1 MANIS
6 YEEILSIQRKA
17 NIVDIIRDYVPLTQ
31 RGKNYFGICPFHDD
45 HNPSMSVSPEK
56 GVYKCF
62 VCGNAGNV
70 FNFVMEFEK
79 VSFYESVKIVADKI
93 GVSIDISTSKKEN
106 TKKSP
111 LYDIYNI
118 AYKFYQNN
126 LNTVYG
132 KDAKKYLLNRKI
144 DEDVI
149 KNFNIG
155 LSLSDSELCNAL
167 KAKGF
172 KDDDI
177 VSSGVAVQN
186 GNNIYDIYKNRIM
199 FPLYDLEG
207 NVVGFSGRIYNQKSE
222 SKYINTKETEIFKK
236 GELLYNYHIAK
247 KEARKE
253 KNIIVVEGFMDVI
266 RLSTIGIVNVVAT
279 MGTAVTKYQLNLIQ
293 KLAPNITLMFDGDKA
308 GEKATNAFIE
318 LANGNDSNIK
328 VVRLEDNLDP
338 DEYILTKV
346 KDKMIYNL
354 SHAQSVYDYK
364 LSSYKEN
371 IDFND
376 SKEVSNYINVMIK
389 EFEKIDDDIVREIE
403 IKKLSESTNVSYDLI
418 KSKLKDLEKKVIIT
432 HKPRN
437 IKINKYEK
445 ASKYILYRM
454 INDNNMIL
462 YYFNNLSYLPND
474 IERKLASEI
483 VLFYKKFNSFNL
495 SDFIIYLEDKKE
507 LINLVVDI
515 SDLKYTEDELNDNI
529 DNYFDVIKESLY
541 NNQIVKLT
549 SELKNESNS
558 VKRMEIAQKIV
569 DLKIK
574 ESNKDE
580 WDKNIW
586 RKKRRTIKE
595 RERKRILNI
604 WRTSSSP
611 KRFRY
616 GLWIFRWFI

>member
-70 FNFVMEFEK
+70 FNFVMEYEK
-79 VSFYESVKIVADKI
+79 VSFYEAVKIVADKI

-167 KAKGF
+167 TAKGF

-177 VSSGVAVQN
+177 VSSGVASQN

-338 DEYILTKV
+338 DEYILTKG

-418 KSKLKDLEKKVIIT
+418 KSKLKDSEKKVIIT
-432 HKPRN
+432 HKPKN

-474 IERKLASEI
+474 TERKLASEI

-507 LINLVVDI
+507 LINLVIDI

-558 VKRMEIAQKIV
+558 VKKMEIAQKIV
-569 DLKIK
+569 DLKMK

-580 WDKNIW
+580 
-586 RKKRRTIKE
+586 
-595 RERKRILNI
+595 
-604 WRTSSSP
+604 
-611 KRFRY
+611 
-616 GLWIFRWFI
+616 

>member
-70 FNFVMEFEK
+70 FNFVMEYEK
-79 VSFYESVKIVADKI
+79 VSFYEAVKIVADKI

-177 VSSGVAVQN
+177 VSSGVASQN

-338 DEYILTKV
+338 DEYILTKG

-418 KSKLKDLEKKVIIT
+418 KSKLKEKEKNLIIT
-432 HKPRN
+432 HKPKN

-474 IERKLASEI
+474 TERKLASEI

-541 NNQIVKLT
+541 NNQIKKLT

-558 VKRMEIAQKIV
+558 VKKIEIAQRIV
-569 DLKIK
+569 DLKMK

-580 WDKNIW
+580 
-586 RKKRRTIKE
+586 
-595 RERKRILNI
+595 
-604 WRTSSSP
+604 
-611 KRFRY
+611 
-616 GLWIFRWFI
+616 

>member
-70 FNFVMEFEK
+70 FNFVMEYEK
-79 VSFYESVKIVADKI
+79 VSFYEAVKIVADKI

-338 DEYILTKV
+338 DEYILTKG
-346 KDKMIYNL
+346 KDKMLYNL

-418 KSKLKDLEKKVIIT
+418 KSKLKDSEKKVIIT
-432 HKPRN
+432 HKPKN

-507 LINLVVDI
+507 LINLVIDI

-549 SELKNESNS
+549 GELKNESNS
-558 VKRMEIAQKIV
+558 VKKMEIAQKIV
-569 DLKIK
+569 DLKMK

-580 WDKNIW
+580 
-586 RKKRRTIKE
+586 
-595 RERKRILNI
+595 
-604 WRTSSSP
+604 
-611 KRFRY
+611 
-616 GLWIFRWFI
+616 

>member
-70 FNFVMEFEK
+70 FNFVMEYEK
-79 VSFYESVKIVADKI
+79 VSFYEAVKIVADKI

-338 DEYILTKV
+338 DEYILTKG

-354 SHAQSVYDYK
+354 SHAQTVYDYK

-418 KSKLKDLEKKVIIT
+418 KSKLKDSEKKVIIT
-432 HKPRN
+432 HKQKN

-580 WDKNIW
+580 
-586 RKKRRTIKE
+586 
-595 RERKRILNI
+595 
-604 WRTSSSP
+604 
-611 KRFRY
+611 
-616 GLWIFRWFI
+616 

>member
-70 FNFVMEFEK
+70 FNFVMEYEK
-79 VSFYESVKIVADKI
+79 VSFYEAVKIVADKI

-118 AYKFYQNN
+118 SYKFYQNN

-132 KDAKKYLLNRKI
+132 KEAKKYLLNRKI

-236 GELLYNYHIAK
+236 GELLYNYHISK

-338 DEYILTKV
+338 DEYILTKG

-418 KSKLKDLEKKVIIT
+418 KSKLKEKEKKVIIT
-432 HKPRN
+432 HKPKN

-474 IERKLASEI
+474 TERKLASEI

-507 LINLVVDI
+507 LINLVIDI

-541 NNQIVKLT
+541 NNQIKKLT

-558 VKRMEIAQKIV
+558 VKKIEIAQKIV
-569 DLKIK
+569 DLKMK

-580 WDKNIW
+580 
-586 RKKRRTIKE
+586 
-595 RERKRILNI
+595 
-604 WRTSSSP
+604 
-611 KRFRY
+611 
-616 GLWIFRWFI
+616 

>member
-17 NIVDIIRDYVPLTQ
+17 NIVDIIRDYVPLIQ

-70 FNFVMEFEK
+70 FNFVMEYEK
-79 VSFYESVKIVADKI
+79 VSFYEAVKIVADKI

-177 VSSGVAVQN
+177 VSSGVASQN

-338 DEYILTKV
+338 DEYILTKG

-418 KSKLKDLEKKVIIT
+418 KSKLKEKEKKVIIT
-432 HKPRN
+432 HKPKN

-474 IERKLASEI
+474 TERKLASEI

-549 SELKNESNS
+549 GELKNESNS
-558 VKRMEIAQKIV
+558 VKKMEIAQKIV
-569 DLKIK
+569 DLKMK

-580 WDKNIW
+580 
-586 RKKRRTIKE
+586 
-595 RERKRILNI
+595 
-604 WRTSSSP
+604 
-611 KRFRY
+611 
-616 GLWIFRWFI
+616 

>member
-70 FNFVMEFEK
+70 FNFVMEYEK
-79 VSFYESVKIVADKI
+79 VSFYEAVKIVADKI

-338 DEYILTKV
+338 DEYILTKG

-418 KSKLKDLEKKVIIT
+418 KSKLKDSEKKVIIT
-432 HKPRN
+432 HKTKN
-437 IKINKYEK
+437 IKINKYEQ

-474 IERKLASEI
+474 TERKLASEI

-580 WDKNIW
+580 
-586 RKKRRTIKE
+586 
-595 RERKRILNI
+595 
-604 WRTSSSP
+604 
-611 KRFRY
+611 
-616 GLWIFRWFI
+616 

>member
-70 FNFVMEFEK
+70 FNFVMEYEK
-79 VSFYESVKIVADKI
+79 VSFYEAVKIVADKI

-118 AYKFYQNN
+118 SYKFYQNN

-338 DEYILTKV
+338 DEYILTKG

-418 KSKLKDLEKKVIIT
+418 KSKLKDSERKVIIT
-432 HKPRN
+432 HKPKN

-474 IERKLASEI
+474 TERKLASEI

-580 WDKNIW
+580 
-586 RKKRRTIKE
+586 
-595 RERKRILNI
+595 
-604 WRTSSSP
+604 
-611 KRFRY
+611 
-616 GLWIFRWFI
+616 

>member
-70 FNFVMEFEK
+70 FNFVMEYEK
-79 VSFYESVKIVADKI
+79 VSFYEAVKIVADKI

-266 RLSTIGIVNVVAT
+266 RLSTIGIVNVVAS

-338 DEYILTKV
+338 DEYILTKG

-418 KSKLKDLEKKVIIT
+418 KSKLKDSEKKVIIT
-432 HKPRN
+432 HKPKN

-580 WDKNIW
+580 
-586 RKKRRTIKE
+586 
-595 RERKRILNI
+595 
-604 WRTSSSP
+604 
-611 KRFRY
+611 
-616 GLWIFRWFI
+616 

>member
-338 DEYILTKV
+338 DEYILTKG

-474 IERKLASEI
+474 TERKLASEI

-580 WDKNIW
+580 
-586 RKKRRTIKE
+586 
-595 RERKRILNI
+595 
-604 WRTSSSP
+604 
-611 KRFRY
+611 
-616 GLWIFRWFI
+616 

>member
-70 FNFVMEFEK
+70 FNFVMEYEK
-79 VSFYESVKIVADKI
+79 VSFYEAVKIVADKI

-338 DEYILTKV
+338 DEYILTKG

-418 KSKLKDLEKKVIIT
+418 KSKLKDSEKKVITT
-432 HKPRN
+432 HKPKN
-437 IKINKYEK
+437 IKIDKYEK

-515 SDLKYTEDELNDNI
+515 SDLKYTLDELNDNI

-580 WDKNIW
+580 
-586 RKKRRTIKE
+586 
-595 RERKRILNI
+595 
-604 WRTSSSP
+604 
-611 KRFRY
+611 
-616 GLWIFRWFI
+616 

>member
-70 FNFVMEFEK
+70 FNFVMEYEK
-79 VSFYESVKIVADKI
+79 VSFYEAVKIVADKI

-338 DEYILTKV
+338 DEYILTKG

-418 KSKLKDLEKKVIIT
+418 KSKLKDSEKKVIIT

-580 WDKNIW
+580 
-586 RKKRRTIKE
+586 
-595 RERKRILNI
+595 
-604 WRTSSSP
+604 
-611 KRFRY
+611 
-616 GLWIFRWFI
+616 

>member
-70 FNFVMEFEK
+70 FNFVMEYEK
-79 VSFYESVKIVADKI
+79 VSFYEAVKIVADKI

-118 AYKFYQNN
+118 SYKFYQNN

-132 KDAKKYLLNRKI
+132 KEAKKYLLNRKI

-338 DEYILTKV
+338 DEYILTKG

-418 KSKLKDLEKKVIIT
+418 KSKLKDSEKKVIIT
-432 HKPRN
+432 HKPKN

-474 IERKLASEI
+474 TERKLASEI

-507 LINLVVDI
+507 LINLVIDI

-549 SELKNESNS
+549 GELKNESNS
-558 VKRMEIAQKIV
+558 VKKMEIAQKIV
-569 DLKIK
+569 DLKMK

-580 WDKNIW
+580 
-586 RKKRRTIKE
+586 
-595 RERKRILNI
+595 
-604 WRTSSSP
+604 
-611 KRFRY
+611 
-616 GLWIFRWFI
+616 

>member
-70 FNFVMEFEK
+70 FNFVMEYEK
-79 VSFYESVKIVADKI
+79 VSFYEAVKIVADKI

-132 KDAKKYLLNRKI
+132 KEAKKYLLNRKI

-177 VSSGVAVQN
+177 VSSGVASQN

-338 DEYILTKV
+338 DEYILTKG

-418 KSKLKDLEKKVIIT
+418 KSKLKEKEKNLIIT
-432 HKPRN
+432 HKPKN

-474 IERKLASEI
+474 TERKLASEI

-515 SDLKYTEDELNDNI
+515 SDLKYTEDELKDNI

-541 NNQIVKLT
+541 NNQIKKLT

-558 VKRMEIAQKIV
+558 VKKIEIAQRIV
-569 DLKIK
+569 DLKMK

-580 WDKNIW
+580 
-586 RKKRRTIKE
+586 
-595 RERKRILNI
+595 
-604 WRTSSSP
+604 
-611 KRFRY
+611 
-616 GLWIFRWFI
+616 

>member
-56 GVYKCF
+56 GAYKCF

-70 FNFVMEFEK
+70 FNFVMEYEK
-79 VSFYESVKIVADKI
+79 VSFYEAVKIVADKI

-266 RLSTIGIVNVVAT
+266 RLSTVGIVNVVAT

-338 DEYILTKV
+338 DEYILTKG

-354 SHAQSVYDYK
+354 SRAQSVYDYK

-418 KSKLKDLEKKVIIT
+418 KSKLKDSEKKVIIT
-432 HKPRN
+432 HKPKN

-474 IERKLASEI
+474 TERKLASEI

-580 WDKNIW
+580 
-586 RKKRRTIKE
+586 
-595 RERKRILNI
+595 
-604 WRTSSSP
+604 
-611 KRFRY
+611 
-616 GLWIFRWFI
+616 

>member
-17 NIVDIIRDYVPLTQ
+17 NIVDLIRDYVPLTQ

-70 FNFVMEFEK
+70 FNFVMEYDK
-79 VSFYESVKIVADKI
+79 VSFYEAVKIVADKI

-186 GNNIYDIYKNRIM
+186 ENNIYDIYKNRIM

-338 DEYILTKV
+338 DEYILTKG

-418 KSKLKDLEKKVIIT
+418 KSKLKDSEKKVIIT
-432 HKPRN
+432 HKPKN

-474 IERKLASEI
+474 TERKLASEI

-580 WDKNIW
+580 
-586 RKKRRTIKE
+586 
-595 RERKRILNI
+595 
-604 WRTSSSP
+604 
-611 KRFRY
+611 
-616 GLWIFRWFI
+616 

>member
-70 FNFVMEFEK
+70 FNFVMEYEK
-79 VSFYESVKIVADKI
+79 VSFYEAVKIVADKI

-144 DEDVI
+144 DEDII

-338 DEYILTKV
+338 DEYILTKG

-418 KSKLKDLEKKVIIT
+418 KSKLKDSEKKVIIT
-432 HKPRN
+432 HKPKN

-580 WDKNIW
+580 
-586 RKKRRTIKE
+586 
-595 RERKRILNI
+595 
-604 WRTSSSP
+604 
-611 KRFRY
+611 
-616 GLWIFRWFI
+616 

>member
-17 NIVDIIRDYVPLTQ
+17 NIVDIIRDYVPLMQ

-70 FNFVMEFEK
+70 FNFVMEYEK

-338 DEYILTKV
+338 DEYILTKG

-418 KSKLKDLEKKVIIT
+418 KSKLKDSEKKVIIT

-580 WDKNIW
+580 
-586 RKKRRTIKE
+586 
-595 RERKRILNI
+595 
-604 WRTSSSP
+604 
-611 KRFRY
+611 
-616 GLWIFRWFI
+616 

>member
-70 FNFVMEFEK
+70 FNFVMEYEK
-79 VSFYESVKIVADKI
+79 VSFYEAVKIVADKI

-111 LYDIYNI
+111 LYDVYNI

-338 DEYILTKV
+338 DEYILTKG

-418 KSKLKDLEKKVIIT
+418 KSKLKEKEKKVIIT
-432 HKPRN
+432 HKPKN

-474 IERKLASEI
+474 TERKLASEI

-580 WDKNIW
+580 
-586 RKKRRTIKE
+586 
-595 RERKRILNI
+595 
-604 WRTSSSP
+604 
-611 KRFRY
+611 
-616 GLWIFRWFI
+616 

>member
-70 FNFVMEFEK
+70 FNFVMEYEK
-79 VSFYESVKIVADKI
+79 VSFYEAVKIVADKI

-118 AYKFYQNN
+118 SYKFYQNN

-132 KDAKKYLLNRKI
+132 KEAKKYLLNRKI

-177 VSSGVAVQN
+177 VSSGVAVEN

-253 KNIIVVEGFMDVI
+253 KNIIVVEGYMDVI
-266 RLSTIGIVNVVAT
+266 RISTIGIVNVVAS

-338 DEYILTKV
+338 DEYILTKG

-418 KSKLKDLEKKVIIT
+418 KSKLKEKEKNLIIT
-432 HKPRN
+432 HKPKN

-474 IERKLASEI
+474 TERKLASEI

-541 NNQIVKLT
+541 KNQIKKLT

-558 VKRMEIAQKIV
+558 VKKIEIAQRIV
-569 DLKIK
+569 DLKMK

-580 WDKNIW
+580 
-586 RKKRRTIKE
+586 
-595 RERKRILNI
+595 
-604 WRTSSSP
+604 
-611 KRFRY
+611 
-616 GLWIFRWFI
+616 

>member
-70 FNFVMEFEK
+70 FNFVMEYEK
-79 VSFYESVKIVADKI
+79 VSFYEAVKIVADKI

-177 VSSGVAVQN
+177 ASSGVAVQN

-266 RLSTIGIVNVVAT
+266 RLSTIGIVNVVAS

-338 DEYILTKV
+338 DEYILTKG

-418 KSKLKDLEKKVIIT
+418 KSKLKDSEKKVIIT
-432 HKPRN
+432 HKPKN

-580 WDKNIW
+580 
-586 RKKRRTIKE
+586 
-595 RERKRILNI
+595 
-604 WRTSSSP
+604 
-611 KRFRY
+611 
-616 GLWIFRWFI
+616 

>member
-70 FNFVMEFEK
+70 FNFVMEYEK
-79 VSFYESVKIVADKI
+79 VSFYEAVKIVADKI

-338 DEYILTKV
+338 DEYILTKG

-418 KSKLKDLEKKVIIT
+418 KSKLKEKEKKLIIT
-432 HKPRN
+432 HKPKN

-474 IERKLASEI
+474 TERKLASEI

-580 WDKNIW
+580 
-586 RKKRRTIKE
+586 
-595 RERKRILNI
+595 
-604 WRTSSSP
+604 
-611 KRFRY
+611 
-616 GLWIFRWFI
+616 

>member
-70 FNFVMEFEK
+70 FNFVMEYEK
-79 VSFYESVKIVADKI
+79 VSFYEAVKIVADKI

-111 LYDIYNI
+111 LYDVYNI

-328 VVRLEDNLDP
+328 VVRLENNLDP
-338 DEYILTKV
+338 DEYILTKG

-418 KSKLKDLEKKVIIT
+418 KSKLKEKEKKVIIT
-432 HKPRN
+432 HKPKN

-474 IERKLASEI
+474 TERKLASEI

-580 WDKNIW
+580 
-586 RKKRRTIKE
+586 
-595 RERKRILNI
+595 
-604 WRTSSSP
+604 
-611 KRFRY
+611 
-616 GLWIFRWFI
+616 

>member
-70 FNFVMEFEK
+70 FNFVMEYEK
-79 VSFYESVKIVADKI
+79 VSFYEAVKIVADKI

-338 DEYILTKV
+338 DEYILTKG

-389 EFEKIDDDIVREIE
+389 EFEKIDDDIIREIE

-418 KSKLKDLEKKVIIT
+418 KSKLKDSEKKVIIT
-432 HKPRN
+432 HKPKN

-580 WDKNIW
+580 
-586 RKKRRTIKE
+586 
-595 RERKRILNI
+595 
-604 WRTSSSP
+604 
-611 KRFRY
+611 
-616 GLWIFRWFI
+616 

>member
-70 FNFVMEFEK
+70 FNFVMEYEK
-79 VSFYESVKIVADKI
+79 VSFYEAVKIVADKI

-118 AYKFYQNN
+118 SYKFYQNN

-132 KDAKKYLLNRKI
+132 KEAKKYLLNRKI

-279 MGTAVTKYQLNLIQ
+279 MGTAVTKHQLNLIQ

-338 DEYILTKV
+338 DEYILTKG

-418 KSKLKDLEKKVIIT
+418 KSKLKEKEKKVIIT
-432 HKPRN
+432 HKPKN

-474 IERKLASEI
+474 TERKLASEI

-580 WDKNIW
+580 
-586 RKKRRTIKE
+586 
-595 RERKRILNI
+595 
-604 WRTSSSP
+604 
-611 KRFRY
+611 
-616 GLWIFRWFI
+616 

>member
-70 FNFVMEFEK
+70 FNFVMEYEK
-79 VSFYESVKIVADKI
+79 VSFYEAVKIVADKI

-199 FPLYDLEG
+199 FPLYDLEE

-338 DEYILTKV
+338 DEYILTKG

-418 KSKLKDLEKKVIIT
+418 KSKLKDSEKKVIIT
-432 HKPRN
+432 HKPKN

-474 IERKLASEI
+474 TERKLASEI

-580 WDKNIW
+580 
-586 RKKRRTIKE
+586 
-595 RERKRILNI
+595 
-604 WRTSSSP
+604 
-611 KRFRY
+611 
-616 GLWIFRWFI
+616 

>member
-17 NIVDIIRDYVPLTQ
+17 NIVDIIRDYVPLMQ

-70 FNFVMEFEK
+70 FNFVMEYEK
-79 VSFYESVKIVADKI
+79 VSFYEAVKIVADKI

-338 DEYILTKV
+338 DEYILTKG

-418 KSKLKDLEKKVIIT
+418 KSKLKDSEKKVIIT

-474 IERKLASEI
+474 TERKLASEI

-580 WDKNIW
+580 
-586 RKKRRTIKE
+586 
-595 RERKRILNI
+595 
-604 WRTSSSP
+604 
-611 KRFRY
+611 
-616 GLWIFRWFI
+616 

>member
-17 NIVDIIRDYVPLTQ
+17 NIVDIIRDYVPLIQ

-70 FNFVMEFEK
+70 FNFVMEYEK
-79 VSFYESVKIVADKI
+79 VSFYEAVKIVADKI

-132 KDAKKYLLNRKI
+132 KEAKKYLLNRKI

-177 VSSGVAVQN
+177 VSSGVASQN

-338 DEYILTKV
+338 DEYILTKG

-376 SKEVSNYINVMIK
+376 SKEVSSYINVMIK

-418 KSKLKDLEKKVIIT
+418 KSKLKDSEKKVIIT
-432 HKPRN
+432 HKPKN

-474 IERKLASEI
+474 TERKLASEI

-541 NNQIVKLT
+541 NNQIKKLT

-558 VKRMEIAQKIV
+558 VKKIEIAQKIV
-569 DLKIK
+569 DLKMK

-580 WDKNIW
+580 
-586 RKKRRTIKE
+586 
-595 RERKRILNI
+595 
-604 WRTSSSP
+604 
-611 KRFRY
+611 
-616 GLWIFRWFI
+616 

>member
-17 NIVDIIRDYVPLTQ
+17 NIVDIIRDYVPLIQ

-70 FNFVMEFEK
+70 FNFVMEYEK
-79 VSFYESVKIVADKI
+79 VSFYEAVKIVADKI

-338 DEYILTKV
+338 DEYILTKG

-418 KSKLKDLEKKVIIT
+418 KSKLKEKEKKVIIT
-432 HKPRN
+432 HKPKN

-474 IERKLASEI
+474 TERKLASEI

-549 SELKNESNS
+549 GELKNESNS
-558 VKRMEIAQKIV
+558 VKKMEIAQKIV
-569 DLKIK
+569 DLKMK

-580 WDKNIW
+580 
-586 RKKRRTIKE
+586 
-595 RERKRILNI
+595 
-604 WRTSSSP
+604 
-611 KRFRY
+611 
-616 GLWIFRWFI
+616 

>member
-70 FNFVMEFEK
+70 FNFVMEYEK
-79 VSFYESVKIVADKI
+79 VSFYEAVKIVADKI

-338 DEYILTKV
+338 DEYILTKG

-418 KSKLKDLEKKVIIT
+418 KSKLKDSEKKVIIT
-432 HKPRN
+432 HKPKN

-558 VKRMEIAQKIV
+558 VKNGISAKNSRFK
-569 DLKIK
+569 
-574 ESNKDE
+574 NKGE
-580 WDKNIW
+580 
-586 RKKRRTIKE
+586 
-595 RERKRILNI
+595 
-604 WRTSSSP
+604 
-611 KRFRY
+611 
-616 GLWIFRWFI
+616 

>member
-70 FNFVMEFEK
+70 FNFVMEYEK

-118 AYKFYQNN
+118 SYKFYQNN

-207 NVVGFSGRIYNQKSE
+207 NVVGFSGRIYNQKNE

-338 DEYILTKV
+338 DEYILTKG

-418 KSKLKDLEKKVIIT
+418 KSKLKDSEKKVIIT

-580 WDKNIW
+580 
-586 RKKRRTIKE
+586 
-595 RERKRILNI
+595 
-604 WRTSSSP
+604 
-611 KRFRY
+611 
-616 GLWIFRWFI
+616 

>member
-17 NIVDIIRDYVPLTQ
+17 NIVDIIRDYVPLMQ

-70 FNFVMEFEK
+70 FNFVMEYEK
-79 VSFYESVKIVADKI
+79 VSFYEAVKIVADKI

-338 DEYILTKV
+338 DEYILTKG

-418 KSKLKDLEKKVIIT
+418 KSKLKDSEKKVIIT
-432 HKPRN
+432 HKPKN

-580 WDKNIW
+580 
-586 RKKRRTIKE
+586 
-595 RERKRILNI
+595 
-604 WRTSSSP
+604 
-611 KRFRY
+611 
-616 GLWIFRWFI
+616 

>member
-70 FNFVMEFEK
+70 FNFVMEYEK
-79 VSFYESVKIVADKI
+79 VSFYEAVKIVADKI

-338 DEYILTKV
+338 DEYILTKG
-346 KDKMIYNL
+346 KDKMIFNL

-418 KSKLKDLEKKVIIT
+418 KSKLKEKEKNLIIT
-432 HKPRN
+432 HKPKN

-474 IERKLASEI
+474 TERKLASEI

-541 NNQIVKLT
+541 NNQIKKLT

-558 VKRMEIAQKIV
+558 VKKIEIAQRIV
-569 DLKIK
+569 DLKMK

-580 WDKNIW
+580 
-586 RKKRRTIKE
+586 
-595 RERKRILNI
+595 
-604 WRTSSSP
+604 
-611 KRFRY
+611 
-616 GLWIFRWFI
+616 

>member
-70 FNFVMEFEK
+70 FNFVMEYEK
-79 VSFYESVKIVADKI
+79 VSFYEAVKIVADKI

-155 LSLSDSELCNAL
+155 LSLFDSELCNAL

-338 DEYILTKV
+338 DEYILTKG

-418 KSKLKDLEKKVIIT
+418 KSKLKDSEKKVIIT
-432 HKPRN
+432 HKPKN

-474 IERKLASEI
+474 TERKLASEI

-515 SDLKYTEDELNDNI
+515 SDLKYIEDELNDNI

-580 WDKNIW
+580 
-586 RKKRRTIKE
+586 
-595 RERKRILNI
+595 
-604 WRTSSSP
+604 
-611 KRFRY
+611 
-616 GLWIFRWFI
+616 

>member
-70 FNFVMEFEK
+70 FNFVMEYEK
-79 VSFYESVKIVADKI
+79 VSFYEAVKIVADKI

-172 KDDDI
+172 KNDDI

-266 RLSTIGIVNVVAT
+266 RLSTIGIVNVVAS

-338 DEYILTKV
+338 DEYILTKG

-418 KSKLKDLEKKVIIT
+418 KSKLKDSEKKVIIT

-474 IERKLASEI
+474 TERKLASEI

-580 WDKNIW
+580 
-586 RKKRRTIKE
+586 
-595 RERKRILNI
+595 
-604 WRTSSSP
+604 
-611 KRFRY
+611 
-616 GLWIFRWFI
+616 

>member
-17 NIVDIIRDYVPLTQ
+17 YIVDIIRDYVPLTQ

-70 FNFVMEFEK
+70 FNFVMEYEK
-79 VSFYESVKIVADKI
+79 VSFYEAVKIVADKI

-318 LANGNDSNIK
+318 LADGNDSNIK

-338 DEYILTKV
+338 DEYILTKG

-418 KSKLKDLEKKVIIT
+418 KSKLKDSEKKVIIT
-432 HKPRN
+432 HKPKN

-474 IERKLASEI
+474 TERKLASEI

-580 WDKNIW
+580 
-586 RKKRRTIKE
+586 
-595 RERKRILNI
+595 
-604 WRTSSSP
+604 
-611 KRFRY
+611 
-616 GLWIFRWFI
+616 

>member
-70 FNFVMEFEK
+70 FNFVMEYEK
-79 VSFYESVKIVADKI
+79 VSFYEAVKIVADKI
-93 GVSIDISTSKKEN
+93 GISIDISTSKKEN

-167 KAKGF
+167 KSKGF

-266 RLSTIGIVNVVAT
+266 RLSTFGIVNVVAT

-338 DEYILTKV
+338 DEYILTKG
-346 KDKMIYNL
+346 KDKMIFNL

-418 KSKLKDLEKKVIIT
+418 KSKLKEKEKNLIIT
-432 HKPRN
+432 HKPKN

-474 IERKLASEI
+474 TERKLASEI

-541 NNQIVKLT
+541 NNQIKKLT

-558 VKRMEIAQKIV
+558 VKKIEIAQRIV
-569 DLKIK
+569 DLKMK

-580 WDKNIW
+580 
-586 RKKRRTIKE
+586 
-595 RERKRILNI
+595 
-604 WRTSSSP
+604 
-611 KRFRY
+611 
-616 GLWIFRWFI
+616 